1 MVPDERYMQ
10 RCLDLAILGAGTVSP
25 NPMVGAV
32 ILHEGFIIGEGY
44 TSPYGGSHAEV
55 NAVQD
60 AYSRWGETEAKQ
72 RFRTATMYVSLEPCA
87 HYGKTPPCAD
97 MLAELQFECVVIGC
111 LDPFAKVNGQGLER
125 LKQAGIATRVGVLER
140 QCREMNKRFFTRTV
154 QQRPY
159 VILKWAQTADGFF
172 SPEKAAQQWISNKA
186 SKQLVHKWRSEEDA
200 ILVGTAT
207 AMIDDPA
214 LTTRLWTGKNPKRI
228 LIDKDLRVPADAKI
242 FNDEAETIVFNAH
255 QTDWQKNRKLIA
267 LENFDLYLPQQLMY
281 QLYLMDVSSV
291 LIEGGAKTLQS
302 FIDTGMWDEARVFVS
317 PNQQG
322 QGKPAPN
329 LTAGVDAVQK
339 VGNDFLQTYFHKPE
353 A

>member
-125 LKQAGIATRVGVLER
+125 LKQARIATRAGVLEE
-140 QCREMNKRFFTRTV
+140 QCRAINKQLFTNSV
-154 QQRPY
+154 QKRPY
-159 VILKWAQTADGFF
+159 VILSWAQAVDGVC
-172 SPEKAAQQWISNKA
+172 SPDEEAQRGSRNKA
-186 SKQLVHKWRSEEDA
+186 IEQRVHKCRSVEDE
-200 ILVGTAT
+200 ILVDTTT
-207 AMIDDPA
+207 AMID
-214 LTTRLWTGKNPKRI
+214 
-228 LIDKDLRVPADAKI
+228 
-242 FNDEAETIVFNAH
+242 
-255 QTDWQKNRKLIA
+255 
-267 LENFDLYLPQQLMY
+267 
-281 QLYLMDVSSV
+281 
-291 LIEGGAKTLQS
+291 
-302 FIDTGMWDEARVFVS
+302 
-317 PNQQG
+317 
-322 QGKPAPN
+322 
-329 LTAGVDAVQK
+329 
-339 VGNDFLQTYFHKPE
+339 
-353 A
+353 